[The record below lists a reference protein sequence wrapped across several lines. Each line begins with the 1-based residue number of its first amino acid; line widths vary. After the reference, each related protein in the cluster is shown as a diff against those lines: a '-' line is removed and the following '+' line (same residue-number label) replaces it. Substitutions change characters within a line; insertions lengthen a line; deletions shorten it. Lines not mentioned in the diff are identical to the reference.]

1 MSPTAPYGKI
11 NIAVAGLGRMGKRHA
26 KTLLYR
32 VPHANLVAVCSND
45 AKELEWAREFFKSDE
60 KKTEIKVFDSYAEMI
75 ELPGLQ
81 AVWVST
87 STNVH
92 APFTLQAIAKNLH
105 VLCEKP
111 ISQRLEEARAVVDA
125 AKANSHLKV
134 MAGYSRRFDASYR
147 DAKDKVDKGVIGK
160 PFLVRSQTCDL
171 LDETGFF
178 VRYAAKNGGVF
189 VDCCIH
195 DIDLSLY
202 YLGDV
207 IPKAVWAIGTITH
220 HPELEALNDVDN
232 GIGMVEYWDGKLA
245 YFYCS
250 RTQAHGHD
258 VATEITGTSGKISV
272 NVHPRSNNVLVSG
285 SHGITNEVQPE
296 YWERFEDA
304 FATEANEYLESIIQD
319 KPVPL
324 PLELGIRS
332 LEIGWALQDA
342 LLSGQTQQFDRQGR
356 RVPAPP
362 AANATN
368 IKGKA

>member
-1 MSPTAPYGKI
+1 MPSKAPYGKL
-11 NIAVAGLGRMGKRHA
+11 NIAIAGLGRMGKRHA

-32 VPHANLVAVCSND
+32 VPHANLVAVCSTD
-45 AKELEWAREFFKSDE
+45 ERELQWAREFFKNGD
-60 KKTEIKVFDSYAEMI
+60 KKAEIQVFDSYSNML

-92 APFTLQAIAKNLH
+92 APQTTEAINKGLH

-111 ISQRLEEARAVVDA
+111 LSQNLDEARAVVDL
-125 AKANSHLKV
+125 AKRNPQLKV

-147 DAKDKVDKGVIGK
+147 DAKEKVERGVIGR
-160 PFLVRSQTCDL
+160 PFVVRSQTCDL

-178 VRYAAKNGGVF
+178 VRYAAKNGGMF

-195 DIDLSLY
+195 DIDLSLFF
-202 YLGDV
+202 LGNV
-207 IPKAVWAIGTITH
+207 VPKAVWAIGTISH
-220 HPELEALNDVDN
+220 HPELAALNDVDN
-232 GIGMVEYWDGKLA
+232 GVGMVEYWDGKMA

-258 VATEITGTSGKISV
+258 VATEVTGTNGKVSV
-272 NVHPRSNNVLVSG
+272 NVHPHSNNVLVAGKSG
-285 SHGITNEVQPE
+285 ISNEVQPE

-304 FATEANEYLESIIQD
+304 FATEANEFCESVLED

-324 PLELGIRS
+324 PLELGLKS

-342 LLSGQTQQFDRQGR
+342 LLSGKTVHFDQE
-356 RVPAPP
+356 
-362 AANATN
+362 
-368 IKGKA
+368 GKRLDDRERSKL